1 MTLDNKDELIDQVKS
16 VLSYSQGIHKENLN
30 FVDVQ
35 ISTWQQNKNHLSNK
49 WLEGNL
55 IANFG
60 PVHVDFT
67 SDEKLEKLNQFL
79 DDICEADYLL
89 DILNTDELHN
99 LIEFMHAQ
107 GENFFDNKVSVPWE
121 VNGHII
127 QEGSK
132 IIKSLKYFIED
143 DDDILRILQDYAS
156 SVIQEG
162 KVTGNLYISVHPLD
176 YLSASENNYNWRSCH
191 ALDGDF
197 RAGNMSYILDQVTMV
212 CYIANPYEKHKL
224 PRFPAEVPW
233 NDKKWRM
240 LLFISP
246 DGRLAFAGRQYPFFS
261 KSLLDII
268 KTRVLTSTFSPW
280 SNNQFDNVNILI
292 DDSEENYWLY
302 SNSIGIFHNI
312 VPLESVVMDNL
323 HTYHF
328 DDLLESSCYKPY
340 YCYDRDTFT
349 FITSSK
355 KYRHNEPPLI
365 TEDTKIVLGGF
376 TTCSCCGK
384 DEVYGHNDFT
394 CGWCKA
400 KYTNRQDGIC
410 TCDNCGK
417 RMPMTAVHNVINSV
431 TYSLVKNNNITSIR
445 YCDECLE
452 KIKDKVIYCDFCEF
466 YHYKEQKQC
475 PYCSIVGCG
484 VNFENMQKA
493 IIDADT
499 LPQIILDT
507 NQYDLTEPLLGL
519 DLAF

>member
-16 VLSYSQGIHKENLN
+16 VLSYSQGIHKEDLE
-30 FVDVQ
+30 FVDIQ
-35 ISTWQQNKNHLSNK
+35 ISTWQQNKNHLSDK
-49 WLEGNL
+49 WLNGNL

-67 SDEKLEKLNQFL
+67 PDEKLEKLNQFL
-79 DDICEADYLL
+79 DDIWEADYL
-89 DILNTDELHN
+89 DILNTDELN
-99 LIEFMHAQ
+99 DLISFLRCQ
-107 GENFFDNKVSVPWE
+107 GESFFDNKVSVPWE
-121 VNGHII
+121 VNGHVI

-132 IIKSLKYFIED
+132 IIKSLKYFLED
-143 DDDILRILQDYAS
+143 EEYLRILQDYAS
-156 SVIQEG
+156 SVIQEA
-162 KVTGNLYISVHPLD
+162 KVTGNLYVSVHPLD

-212 CYIANPYEKHKL
+212 CYIANSYEKHKL

-261 KSLLDII
+261 KSLLDTI
-268 KTRVLTSTFSPW
+268 KTRVLTSSFSPW
-280 SNNQFDNVNILI
+280 SNTQFDSVNVLTY
-292 DDSEENYWLY
+292 DGEENYWLY
-302 SNSIGIFHNI
+302 NNSISIFHSI

-340 YCYDRDTFT
+340 YCYDRDTFAT
-349 FITSSK
+349 PPK
-355 KYRHNEPPLI
+355 KYLHNFIPTI
-365 TEDTKIVLGGF
+365 TEDTKIILGGF
-376 TTCSCCGK
+376 TTCSCCGAE
-384 DEVYGHNDFT
+384 EVYGHNDFT

-400 KYTNRQDGIC
+400 KYTNRNDGIC
-410 TCDNCGK
+410 YCGNCGK
-417 RMPMTAVHNVINSV
+417 RMPQTAVHNVINSV
-431 TYSLVKNNNITSIR
+431 TRSLVKNNNITSIR

-452 KIKDKVIYCDFCEF
+452 KIKDKIVYCDTCGF

-475 PYCSIVGCG
+475 PYCNIANSDIILEDTQEAIV
-484 VNFENMQKA
+484 
-493 IIDADT
+493 DADT
-499 LPQIILDT
+499 LPQIILNT
-507 NQYDLTEPLLGL
+507 TQYDWVETFGL